1 MIPFI
6 EKVCDNNKYGFDEK
20 TYRETLAKKN
30 NVMDSFFKKNES
42 ENKNLDTII
51 ENLKNSSFN
60 GININT
66 MENKEEDL
74 GLTLA
79 EVVFGKDKANRT
91 SHIYQS
97 SMEMEDQYYRDY
109 YNDFI
114 NNKKKK

>member
-1 MIPFI
+1 
-6 EKVCDNNKYGFDEK
+6 
-20 TYRETLAKKN
+20 
-30 NVMDSFFKKNES
+30 
-42 ENKNLDTII
+42 
-51 ENLKNSSFN
+51 
-60 GININT
+60 

-114 NNKKKK
+114 NNKKKNEDVESNVFEALDYGINYLRKSVLLKQVYISLFCKFA